1 MVCGGRF
8 LGTFCGFLAGFGLGW
23 VWDFQTRLESYTVW
37 SGVAAE
43 YHVAAT
49 ACQEELLEL
58 HDSKA
63 CSARVCE
70 HRP

>member
-8 LGTFCGFLAGFGLGW
+8 VGTFFGFLAGFGLGW
-23 VWDFQTRLESYTVW
+23 VWDFQSRLESYTVW

-43 YHVAAT
+43 YHVAAN
-49 ACQEELLEL
+49 ACEEVLREL
-58 HDSKA
+58 SDSKA

-70 HRP
+70 HKP